1 VRKAV
6 FQLEVIPRPG
16 NRYGLALTE
25 IVAPTRRNGHEPARH
40 PVVRLW
46 GSPLQA
52 VFDRVADAVRASGG
66 RPSDVR
72 RDRRAPFPLDE
83 EAAVRLGLLFLAI
96 KPLRK
101 TGRIEAIR
109 DATVTMS
116 PEEAYYW
123 YAKCAS
129 GTTGRRAQR
138 AFRILLAQE

>member
-1 VRKAV
+1 
-6 FQLEVIPRPG
+6 
-16 NRYGLALTE
+16 
-25 IVAPTRRNGHEPARH
+25 
-40 PVVRLW
+40 
-46 GSPLQA
+46 

-72 RDRRAPFPLDE
+72 HDRKAPFPLDE
-83 EAAVRLGLLFLAI
+83 ETAVRLGLLFLAI

-101 TGRIEAIR
+101 TARIETIR
-109 DATVTMS
+109 DATAAMS

-129 GTTGRRAQR
+129 AATGRRAQR